1 MKTSPANEE
10 DWRSR
15 PAAAVTLDGPTRHRF
30 FVNRVP
36 PLVTRLTATRQDRTH
51 PDTERFSVTCGTLM
65 EAAHHQGVFAHP
77 VVDSFEMFK
86 MFEHFKHLEHNN
98 SRLSNQDQKVG
109 IASDVVDLKGC
120 TQTVVLLLLGRVR
133 GGGVFVKRSSEV
145 FGQCVKCLF
154 S

>member
-1 MKTSPANEE
+1 M
-10 DWRSR
+10 
-15 PAAAVTLDGPTRHRF
+15 TLDGPTRHRL

-65 EAAHHQGVFAHP
+65 EAAHHRGVFAHP

-109 IASDVVDLKGC
+109 IASDVVDIKGC
-120 TQTVVLLLLGRVR
+120 TDGGAVVVGGAGRAW
-133 GGGVFVKRSSEV
+133 GDVFVKRSSEV
-145 FGQCVKCLF
+145 FGQCVKCLL